1 MGKMARFDTLS
12 WLSSRSMTDSHD
24 SQRESAQAKAE
35 EYVRIRSR
43 VQVASSAAWT
53 VFLVPVLFFIISL
66 LLASLVES
74 QQIDP
79 TVQWIVL
86 GTVAVIALA
95 VTLNVLRRQPLIR
108 RGYRLT
114 ACSLVVYLVAVR
126 AAISAQREYD
136 APGFWTVFFIALFL
150 IVLFGQVARRRELPS
165 KAEPYLDLS
174 TDERCWPI
182 ITALS
187 MADRAKRSALRD
199 VCGLSD
205 SSLDDGIRKLEQ
217 HGYVRVKGAQ
227 DTDQAV
233 SPTRFLRVTARISQ
247 KGWEQKARQGLPSW
261 LDDRS

>member
-1 MGKMARFDTLS
+1 MPEFSSVS
-12 WLSSRSMTDSHD
+12 WLSSRSMTDSRD
-24 SQRESAQAKAE
+24 SQRDSAQAKADE
-35 EYVRIRSR
+35 FARIRSR
-43 VQVASSAAWT
+43 VQAASSSAWT

-79 TVQWIVL
+79 LVQWIVL
-86 GTVAVIALA
+86 GVVAVIALL

-165 KAEPYLDLS
+165 KAEPYIDLS
-174 TDERCWPI
+174 DDTNCWPLT
-182 ITALS
+182 TALA
-187 MADRAKRSALRD
+187 MTDRANRSALRD

-205 SSLDDGIRKLEQ
+205 TALDDGLRRLEQ

-227 DTDQAV
+227 GTDQAV
-233 SPTRFLRVTARISQ
+233 SPTRFLRVTSRISQ
-247 KGWEQKARQGLPSW
+247 KNWEIKARQGLPSW